1 MDNSKENLDKLNN
14 ERENTKKNNVFAYIT
29 KQVCATHGKISV
41 ANILDYADLLE
52 WEMEN
57 IFDFGDVEESK
68 KHQDIIDSCKDLV
81 EFIKTKNI
89 HSDILIDS
97 IYYQKFQ

>member
-29 KQVCATHGKISV
+29 KEVSGTYGKISV
-41 ANILDYADLLE
+41 ANILDYVDLLE
-52 WEMEN
+52 WKMEN
-57 IFDFGDVEESK
+57 IFDVEESK
-68 KHQDIIDSCKDLV
+68 KHQNIIDSCKDLV

-97 IYYQKFQ
+97 ICYQKFQ